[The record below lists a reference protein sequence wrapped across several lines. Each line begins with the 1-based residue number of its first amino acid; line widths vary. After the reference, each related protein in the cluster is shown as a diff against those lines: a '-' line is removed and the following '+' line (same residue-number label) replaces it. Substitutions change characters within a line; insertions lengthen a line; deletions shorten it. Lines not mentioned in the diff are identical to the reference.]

1 METASFDGL
10 LKAIFYILLFYYVIK
25 FLARLFL
32 PILAKKVVE
41 KASQQFQQQQNFQ
54 NQNQRN
60 PYNTENQTNE
70 TRAESE
76 RSTTKPK
83 EKKIVGDYVD
93 FEEIE

>member
-41 KASQQFQQQQNFQ
+41 KASQQFQQQQQNSQ
-54 NQNQRN
+54 NQ
-60 PYNTENQTNE
+60 YNTQNRSNE
-70 TRAESE
+70 TRAEGE
-76 RSTTKPK
+76 RSKTKPK

>member
-1 METASFDGL
+1 MGA

-32 PILAKKVVE
+32 HVIAKKVVE
-41 KASQQFQQQQNFQ
+41 KASQQFQQQQQNYQYQ
-54 NQNQRN
+54 NQQ
-60 PYNTENQTNE
+60 NTQNQTNE
-70 TRAESE
+70 GQGSNA
-76 RSTTKPK
+76 KPK